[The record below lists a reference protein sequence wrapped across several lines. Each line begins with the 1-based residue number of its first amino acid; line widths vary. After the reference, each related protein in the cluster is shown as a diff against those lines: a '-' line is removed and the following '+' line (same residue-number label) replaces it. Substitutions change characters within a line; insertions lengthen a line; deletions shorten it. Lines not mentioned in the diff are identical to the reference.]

1 MQRTMKPLIWIMTGL
16 LLMLALAACQPAGTA
31 TPGVGEAPE
40 NYPAPQQESAVV
52 VQVNVLY
59 PDTASGSE
67 VSWPQAYGML
77 MNGEVSQ
84 VMQAKAEKITLML
97 KDGRSLVALQP
108 AAGDILRAIENCGE
122 PCAAIQV
129 SE

>member
-1 MQRTMKPLIWIMTGL
+1 MKPFIWIATGL
-16 LLMLALAACQPAGTA
+16 LLVLALAACQPAAVETQPAGKPA
-31 TPGVGEAPE
+31 GVEYPE
-40 NYPAPQQESAVV
+40 PQQEMAVV
-52 VQVNVLY
+52 EQVNVLY
-59 PDTASGSE
+59 PETASGAE

-77 MNGEVSQ
+77 MNGEVNQILQS
-84 VMQAKAEKITLML
+84 KAEKITLIL
-97 KDGRSLVALQP
+97 KDGRSLVAVQP